1 MSLTN
6 ISKVIWLG
14 LVIAGLSL
22 TAAFA
27 VERPEQAAPGPTWNI
42 GDDAS
47 WAAKGFDSS
56 DWVQFDG
63 LPQAT
68 KGIFWIRMPLIIDD
82 QDPISAN
89 NVINVSGTGAF
100 DVYFDGILLGSSGI
114 VGADFRDEKPGAL
127 QFDLGV
133 PRDFLQQGDHMLA
146 VRASAHHLRGASDF
160 HISFQLQPAEQLF
173 TRKSLN
179 LLLLGMVLA
188 AIVVVSGYYVASS
201 DARQQ
206 PGIFAST
213 LIAASGIAAISAI
226 EASEALGIT
235 LYSWRHVADLAAVAA
250 ALLIFF
256 ALPALLLLRFAI
268 AKWTYWTAGLMLP
281 VALSAIDWG
290 GWPYE
295 HDTLIFISLCAYCL
309 AICARAA
316 AKGMKHAGYYAAS
329 IGLCLL
335 GILVDPQSMHA
346 FLVALAI
353 FLALGFA
360 LDIRAREL
368 AAQKSQLAA
377 IRLEAE
383 MLKRNIQPHFLMNS
397 LTAITE
403 WIETAPTE
411 ALRFIHGL
419 AEEFRSLAKLSG
431 ETLVPLTEE
440 IELCRTHLLLMG
452 MRQKKLLCLETTGL
466 DGNETVPPGIFHTLI
481 ENAVSHNR
489 YRGDKTL
496 FEIAKIETGD
506 ETEYVFSAPLGMD
519 TDHRRHSTGS
529 GIKYITSRLEES
541 YPGGWHFDSR
551 GTDGH
556 WVTRITLK
564 G

>member
-1 MSLTN
+1 MTN
-6 ISKVIWLG
+6 ISKTILLVFVIFG
-14 LVIAGLSL
+14 MSIAAASAGEL
-22 TAAFA
+22 TRQVAA
-27 VERPEQAAPGPTWNI
+27 GPTWNV
-42 GDDAS
+42 GDDQS
-47 WAAKGFDSS
+47 WAAQEFDSA
-56 DWVQFDG
+56 DWPIFDG
-63 LPQAT
+63 LPKAT
-68 KGIFWIRMPLIIDD
+68 NGIFWIRQPIII
-82 QDPISAN
+82 QDEDSISPN

-100 DVYFDGILLGSSGI
+100 DVYFDGALLGSSGI
-114 VGADFRDEKPGAL
+114 VGADIQDEKPGAL

-133 PRDFLQQGDHMLA
+133 PRDFLKKGDHMLA
-146 VRASAHHLRGASDF
+146 VRVSAQHLRDASDF
-160 HISFQLQPAEQLF
+160 YISLQLRSAEQTF
-173 TRKSLN
+173 TRKSLS
-179 LLLLGMVLA
+179 LVLLGMVLA
-188 AIVVVSGYYVASS
+188 AIVVVSGYYAVSS
-201 DARQQ
+201 NSRQQ
-206 PGIFAST
+206 PKVFAST
-213 LIAASGIAAISAI
+213 LIAALGIAVISAI
-226 EASEALGIT
+226 EASQALGLT
-235 LYSWRHVADLAAVAA
+235 LYSWRYVVNWAAALS

-268 AKWTYWTAGLMLP
+268 ARWQFWIAGLILP
-281 VALSAIDWG
+281 VAFSAMEWGDWS
-290 GWPYE
+290 YE
-295 HDTLIFISLCAYCL
+295 HDTRIFISLCAYCL
-309 AICARAA
+309 AICVRASS
-316 AKGMKHAGYYAAS
+316 KGMKQAKHYAVS

-419 AEEFRSLAKLSG
+419 AEEFRSLSKLSG
-431 ETLVPLTEE
+431 ETLVPLTDE

-452 MRQKKLLCLETTGL
+452 MRQKQLLCLETTGL
-466 DGNETVPPGIFHTLI
+466 DGNETIPPGIFHTLI

-489 YRGDKTL
+489 YRDEKTV
-496 FEIAKIETGD
+496 FEIEKFRIGD
-506 ETEYVFSAPLGMD
+506 EIQYVLSAPMGMN
-519 TDHRRHSTGS
+519 TDHKSHSTGS
-529 GIKYITSRLEES
+529 GTKYVTSRLEES
-541 YPGGWHFDSR
+541 YPGRWHFDSQE
-551 GTDGH
+551 TDGH
-556 WVTRITLK
+556 WVTKITLK